1 MWPHVCKLK
10 KKTNHVHK
18 HPFGYLAWTVKII
31 IIKKI
36 FYWNYWKPLTDS
48 IGCCCGF
55 FFLSELT
62 NVLHQ
67 CENLHCVNYRT
78 GVITAREEKLKQLRS
93 CVSVGIATECMNTL
107 KTGCPASE
115 SDSTPPA
122 YLQLHSR
129 HSSHSQV
136 CPEALSHAVWSFRD
150 RRSFKFNLFCSD
162 AWSTPKILQQ
172 SCIESSPETVAGR
185 TEVNSQGVRARLAK
199 QERCRI

>member
-10 KKTNHVHK
+10 NKTNHVHK

-31 IIKKI
+31 IINF
-36 FYWNYWKPLTDS
+36 FYWNYWKPPTDS
-48 IGCCCGF
+48 IGCCCG

>member
-1 MWPHVCKLK
+1 MNSK
-10 KKTNHVHK
+10 NNNN
-18 HPFGYLAWTVKII
+18 
-31 IIKKI
+31 KKI
-36 FYWNYWKPLTDS
+36 FLLKLLKTSDWQYWLLLW
-48 IGCCCGF
+48 GF
-55 FFLSELT
+55 FIRTHKRIASVWKSSLCQLSHRCH
-62 NVLHQ
+62 N
-67 CENLHCVNYRT
+67 CPR
-78 GVITAREEKLKQLRS
+78 RETKAVTFVCLSWE
-93 CVSVGIATECMNTL
+93 ECMNTL

>member
-1 MWPHVCKLK
+1 MNSKNNNNK
-10 KKTNHVHK
+10 KNFFTETTEN
-18 HPFGYLAWTVKII
+18 LRLTV
-31 IIKKI
+31 
-36 FYWNYWKPLTDS
+36 LVVVV
-48 IGCCCGF
+48 

-136 CPEALSHAVWSFRD
+136 CPEALSHAV
-150 RRSFKFNLFCSD
+150 
-162 AWSTPKILQQ
+162 
-172 SCIESSPETVAGR
+172 
-185 TEVNSQGVRARLAK
+185 
-199 QERCRI
+199 

>member
-10 KKTNHVHK
+10 NKTNHVHK

-31 IIKKI
+31 IIKNF
-36 FYWNYWKPLTDS
+36 FYWNYWKPPTDS
-48 IGCCCGF
+48 IGCCCGV
-55 FFLSELT
+55 FLSELT